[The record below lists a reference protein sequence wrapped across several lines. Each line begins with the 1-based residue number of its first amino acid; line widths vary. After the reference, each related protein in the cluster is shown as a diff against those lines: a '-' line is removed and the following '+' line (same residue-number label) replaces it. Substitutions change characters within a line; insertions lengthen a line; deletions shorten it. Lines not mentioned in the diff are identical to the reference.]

1 MAGFLSVGQ
10 APSTLLAKVDPRCK
24 LIALFICSMCIL
36 CIDTWIGLGGCACAL
51 ILSMAMGRIHP
62 RKLLV
67 LSIPLLVILLIIWLC
82 NAFIYNPVSVQADT
96 IQTDTQVSAQT
107 EQTLVSSAAL
117 PVSSITLPVLS
128 IAPPFALPIQFS
140 VAGAQQGALYVLRI
154 WFLFIATFV
163 VVLTTSYESILRA
176 LTALLSPLRA
186 LKFPVDDAAMIAT
199 LALRF
204 IPLVAEQTQAIKRAQ
219 RARAAQFD
227 VGSVWKKVTA
237 WMHVFI
243 PLFVML
249 FRQADRMA
257 VAMEARC
264 YGARIKRSS
273 LNNLALHPLQVC
285 ATTTLCLVFIVIAVW
300 L

>member
-1 MAGFLSVGQ
+1 M
-10 APSTLLAKVDPRCK
+10 LLAKVDPRCK
-24 LIALFICSMCIL
+24 LIALFICSVCIL

-62 RKLLV
+62 CKLLV

-82 NAFIYNPVSVQADT
+82 NAFVYDPVSVQV
-96 IQTDTQVSAQT
+96 DTQVSAQT

-154 WFLFIATFV
+154 WFLFIATFI

-176 LTALLSPLRA
+176 LIALLSPLRA

-204 IPLVAEQTQAIKRAQ
+204 IPLVAEQTQVIKRAQ
-219 RARAAQFD
+219 CARAAQFD
-227 VGSVWKKVTA
+227 VGLVWKKVMA

-273 LNNLALHPLQVC
+273 LNNLTLYPSQLC
-285 ATTTLCLVFIVIAVW
+285 ATTTLCLVFIVLAVW

>member
-1 MAGFLSVGQ
+1 MAGYLSVGQ

-24 LIALFICSMCIL
+24 LIALFICSVCIL

-82 NAFIYNPVSVQADT
+82 NAFVYDPVSVQA
-96 IQTDTQVSAQT
+96 DTQVSAQT
-107 EQTLVSSAAL
+107 EQTPVSFAAL

-154 WFLFIATFV
+154 WFLFIATFI

-176 LTALLSPLRA
+176 LIALLSPLRA

-204 IPLVAEQTQAIKRAQ
+204 IPLVAEQTQVIKRAQ
-219 RARAAQFD
+219 CARAAQFD
-227 VGSVWKKVTA
+227 VGSVWKKVMA

-273 LNNLALHPLQVC
+273 LNNLTLYPSQVC
-285 ATTTLCLVFIVIAVW
+285 ATTTLCLVFIVLAVW

>member
-24 LIALFICSMCIL
+24 LIALFICSVCIL

-82 NAFIYNPVSVQADT
+82 NAFVYDPVSVQA
-96 IQTDTQVSAQT
+96 DTQVSAQT
-107 EQTLVSSAAL
+107 EQTLVSSTAL

-154 WFLFIATFV
+154 WFLFIATFI

-176 LTALLSPLRA
+176 LIALLSPLRA

-204 IPLVAEQTQAIKRAQ
+204 IPLVAEQTQVIKRAQ
-219 RARAAQFD
+219 CARAAQFD
-227 VGSVWKKVTA
+227 VGSVWKKVMA

-273 LNNLALHPLQVC
+273 LNNLTLYPSQVC
-285 ATTTLCLVFIVIAVW
+285 ATTTLCLVFIVLAVW

>member
-24 LIALFICSMCIL
+24 LIALFICSVCIL

-82 NAFIYNPVSVQADT
+82 NAFVYDPVSVQA
-96 IQTDTQVSAQT
+96 DTQVSAQT

-128 IAPPFALPIQFS
+128 TAPPFALPIQFS

-154 WFLFIATFV
+154 WFLFIATFI

-176 LTALLSPLRA
+176 LIALLSPLRA

-204 IPLVAEQTQAIKRAQ
+204 IPLVAEQTQVIKRAQ
-219 RARAAQFD
+219 CARAAQFD
-227 VGSVWKKVTA
+227 VGSVWKKVMA

-273 LNNLALHPLQVC
+273 LNNLTLYPSQVC
-285 ATTTLCLVFIVIAVW
+285 ATTTLCLVFIVLAVW

>member
-1 MAGFLSVGQ
+1 MAGYLSVGQ

-24 LIALFICSMCIL
+24 LIALFICSVCIL

-62 RKLLV
+62 CKLLV

-82 NAFIYNPVSVQADT
+82 NAFVYDPVSVQA
-96 IQTDTQVSAQT
+96 DTQVSAQT
-107 EQTLVSSAAL
+107 EQTPVSFAAL

-154 WFLFIATFV
+154 WFLFIATFI

-176 LTALLSPLRA
+176 LIALLSPLRA

-204 IPLVAEQTQAIKRAQ
+204 IPLVAEQTQVIKRAQ
-219 RARAAQFD
+219 CARAAQFD
-227 VGSVWKKVTA
+227 VGSVWKKVMA

-273 LNNLALHPLQVC
+273 LNNLTLYPSQLC
-285 ATTTLCLVFIVIAVW
+285 ATTTLCLVFIVLAVW

>member
-1 MAGFLSVGQ
+1 MAGYLSVGQ

-24 LIALFICSMCIL
+24 LIALFICSVCIL

-62 RKLLV
+62 CKLLV

-82 NAFIYNPVSVQADT
+82 NAFVYDPVSVQA
-96 IQTDTQVSAQT
+96 DTQVSAQT

-154 WFLFIATFV
+154 WFLFIATFI
-163 VVLTTSYESILRA
+163 VVLTTSYENILRA
-176 LTALLSPLRA
+176 LIALLSPLRA

-204 IPLVAEQTQAIKRAQ
+204 IPLVAEQTQVIKRAQ
-219 RARAAQFD
+219 CARAAQFD
-227 VGSVWKKVTA
+227 VGSVWKKVMA

-273 LNNLALHPLQVC
+273 LNNLTLYPSQLC
-285 ATTTLCLVFIVIAVW
+285 ATTTLCLVFIVLAVW

>member
-1 MAGFLSVGQ
+1 MAGYLSVGQ

-24 LIALFICSMCIL
+24 LIALFICSVCIL

-62 RKLLV
+62 CKLLV

-82 NAFIYNPVSVQADT
+82 NAFVYDPVSVQA
-96 IQTDTQVSAQT
+96 DTQVSAQT
-107 EQTLVSSAAL
+107 EQTPVSFAAL

-154 WFLFIATFV
+154 WFLFIATFI

-176 LTALLSPLRA
+176 LIALLSPLRA

-204 IPLVAEQTQAIKRAQ
+204 IPLVAEQTQVIKRAQ
-219 RARAAQFD
+219 CARAAQFD
-227 VGSVWKKVTA
+227 VGSVWKKVMA

-273 LNNLALHPLQVC
+273 LNNLTLYPSQVC
-285 ATTTLCLVFIVIAVW
+285 ATTTLCLVFIVLAVW

>member
-24 LIALFICSMCIL
+24 LIALFICSVCIL
-36 CIDTWIGLGGCACAL
+36 CIDTWIGLGGCACTL

-82 NAFIYNPVSVQADT
+82 NAFVYDPVSVQA
-96 IQTDTQVSAQT
+96 DTQVSAQT

-154 WFLFIATFV
+154 WFLFIATFI

-176 LTALLSPLRA
+176 LIALLSPLRA

-204 IPLVAEQTQAIKRAQ
+204 IPLVAEQTQVIKRAQ
-219 RARAAQFD
+219 CARAAQFD
-227 VGSVWKKVTA
+227 VGSVWKKVMA

-273 LNNLALHPLQVC
+273 LNNLTLYPSQVC
-285 ATTTLCLVFIVIAVW
+285 ATTTLCLVFIVLAVW

>member
-24 LIALFICSMCIL
+24 LIALFICSVCIL

-82 NAFIYNPVSVQADT
+82 NAFVYDPVSVQA
-96 IQTDTQVSAQT
+96 DTQVSAQT
-107 EQTLVSSAAL
+107 EQTPVSFAAL

-154 WFLFIATFV
+154 WFLFIATFI

-176 LTALLSPLRA
+176 LIALLSPLRA

-204 IPLVAEQTQAIKRAQ
+204 IPLVAEQTQVIKRAQ
-219 RARAAQFD
+219 CARAAQFD
-227 VGSVWKKVTA
+227 VGSVWKKVMA

-273 LNNLALHPLQVC
+273 LNNLTLYPSQVC
-285 ATTTLCLVFIVIAVW
+285 ATTTLCLVFIVLAVW

>member
-1 MAGFLSVGQ
+1 MVGFLSVGQ

-24 LIALFICSMCIL
+24 LIALFICSVCIL

-62 RKLLV
+62 CKLLV

-82 NAFIYNPVSVQADT
+82 NAFVYDPISVQA
-96 IQTDTQVSAQT
+96 DTQVSAQT

-154 WFLFIATFV
+154 WFLFIATFI

-176 LTALLSPLRA
+176 LITLLSPLRA

-204 IPLVAEQTQAIKRAQ
+204 IPLVAEQTQVIKRAQ
-219 RARAAQFD
+219 CARAAQFD
-227 VGSVWKKVTA
+227 VGSVWKKVMA

-273 LNNLALHPLQVC
+273 LNNLTLYPSQLC
-285 ATTTLCLVFIVIAVW
+285 ATTTLCLVFIVLAVW

>member
-24 LIALFICSMCIL
+24 LIALFICSVCIL

-82 NAFIYNPVSVQADT
+82 NAFVYDPVSVQA
-96 IQTDTQVSAQT
+96 DTQVSAQT
-107 EQTLVSSAAL
+107 EQTPVSSAAL

-154 WFLFIATFV
+154 WFLFIATFI

-176 LTALLSPLRA
+176 LIALLSPLRA

-204 IPLVAEQTQAIKRAQ
+204 IPLVAEQTQVIKRAQ
-219 RARAAQFD
+219 CARAAQFD
-227 VGSVWKKVTA
+227 VGSVWKKVMA

-273 LNNLALHPLQVC
+273 LNNLTLYPSQVC
-285 ATTTLCLVFIVIAVW
+285 ATTTLCLVFIVLAVW

>member
-1 MAGFLSVGQ
+1 M
-10 APSTLLAKVDPRCK
+10 LLAKVDPRCK
-24 LIALFICSMCIL
+24 LIALFICSVCIL

-82 NAFIYNPVSVQADT
+82 NAFVYDPVSVQA
-96 IQTDTQVSAQT
+96 DTQVSAQT
-107 EQTLVSSAAL
+107 EQTPVSFAAL
-117 PVSSITLPVLS
+117 PVSSIALPVLS

-154 WFLFIATFV
+154 WFLFIATFI

-176 LTALLSPLRA
+176 LIALLSPLRA

-204 IPLVAEQTQAIKRAQ
+204 IPLVAEQTQVIKRAQ
-219 RARAAQFD
+219 CARAAQFD
-227 VGSVWKKVTA
+227 VGSVWKKVMA

-273 LNNLALHPLQVC
+273 LNNLTLCPSQVC
-285 ATTTLCLVFIVIAVW
+285 ATTTLCLVFIVLAVW

>member
-24 LIALFICSMCIL
+24 LIALFICSVCIL

-82 NAFIYNPVSVQADT
+82 NAFVYDPVSVQA
-96 IQTDTQVSAQT
+96 DTQVSAQT
-107 EQTLVSSAAL
+107 EQTPVSSAAL

-154 WFLFIATFV
+154 WFLFIATFI

-176 LTALLSPLRA
+176 LIALLSPLRA
-186 LKFPVDDAAMIAT
+186 LKFPVDDAAMVAT

-204 IPLVAEQTQAIKRAQ
+204 IPLVAEQTQVIKRAQ
-219 RARAAQFD
+219 CARAAQFD
-227 VGSVWKKVTA
+227 VGSVWKKVMA

-273 LNNLALHPLQVC
+273 LNNLTLYPSQVC
-285 ATTTLCLVFIVIAVW
+285 ATTTLCLVFIVLAVW

>member
-1 MAGFLSVGQ
+1 MAGYLSVGQ

-24 LIALFICSMCIL
+24 LIALFICSVCIL

-62 RKLLV
+62 CKLLV

-82 NAFIYNPVSVQADT
+82 NAFVYDPVSVQAN
-96 IQTDTQVSAQT
+96 TQVSAQT
-107 EQTLVSSAAL
+107 EQILVSSAAL

-154 WFLFIATFV
+154 WFLFIATFI
-163 VVLTTSYESILRA
+163 VVLTSSYESILRA
-176 LTALLSPLRA
+176 LIALLSPLRA

-204 IPLVAEQTQAIKRAQ
+204 IPLVAEQTQVIKRAQ
-219 RARAAQFD
+219 CARAAQFD
-227 VGSVWKKVTA
+227 VGSVWKKVMA

-285 ATTTLCLVFIVIAVW
+285 ATTTLCLVFIVLAVW

>member
-1 MAGFLSVGQ
+1 MAGYLSVGQ

-24 LIALFICSMCIL
+24 LIALFICSVCIL

-62 RKLLV
+62 CKLLV

-82 NAFIYNPVSVQADT
+82 NAFVYDPVSVQADT
-96 IQTDTQVSAQT
+96 IQTDTQVSAQA
-107 EQTLVSSAAL
+107 EQTLVPSAAL

-128 IAPPFALPIQFS
+128 IAPPFALPIQFN

-154 WFLFIATFV
+154 WFLFIATFI

-176 LTALLSPLRA
+176 LIALLSPLRA

-204 IPLVAEQTQAIKRAQ
+204 IPLVAEQTQVIKRAQ
-219 RARAAQFD
+219 CARAAQFD
-227 VGSVWKKVTA
+227 VGSVWKKVMA

-273 LNNLALHPLQVC
+273 LNNLTLYPSQLC
-285 ATTTLCLVFIVIAVW
+285 ATTTLCLVFIVLAVW

>member
-1 MAGFLSVGQ
+1 MAGYLSVGQ

-24 LIALFICSMCIL
+24 LIALFICSVCIL

-67 LSIPLLVILLIIWLC
+67 LSIPLLVILLIIWFC
-82 NAFIYNPVSVQADT
+82 NAFVYDPVSVQA
-96 IQTDTQVSAQT
+96 DTQVSAQT
-107 EQTLVSSAAL
+107 EQTPVSFAAL

-154 WFLFIATFV
+154 WFLFIATFI

-176 LTALLSPLRA
+176 LIALLSPLRA

-204 IPLVAEQTQAIKRAQ
+204 IPLVAEQTQVIKRAQ
-219 RARAAQFD
+219 CARAAQFD
-227 VGSVWKKVTA
+227 VGSVWKKVMA

-273 LNNLALHPLQVC
+273 LNNLTLYPSQVC
-285 ATTTLCLVFIVIAVW
+285 ATTTLCLVFIVLAVW

>member
-24 LIALFICSMCIL
+24 LIALFICSVCIL
-36 CIDTWIGLGGCACAL
+36 CVDTWIGLGGCACAL

-82 NAFIYNPVSVQADT
+82 NAFVYDPVSVQA
-96 IQTDTQVSAQT
+96 DTQVSAQT
-107 EQTLVSSAAL
+107 EQTPVSSAAL

-128 IAPPFALPIQFS
+128 ITPPFALPIQFS

-154 WFLFIATFV
+154 WFLFIATFI

-176 LTALLSPLRA
+176 LIALLSPLRA

-204 IPLVAEQTQAIKRAQ
+204 IPLVAEQTQVIKRAQ
-219 RARAAQFD
+219 CARAAQFD
-227 VGSVWKKVTA
+227 VGSVWKKVMA

-273 LNNLALHPLQVC
+273 LNNLTLYPSQVC
-285 ATTTLCLVFIVIAVW
+285 ATTALCLVFIVLAVW

>member
-1 MAGFLSVGQ
+1 MAGYLSVGQ

-24 LIALFICSMCIL
+24 LIALFICSVCIL
-36 CIDTWIGLGGCACAL
+36 CIDTWIGLGGCAGTL

-82 NAFIYNPVSVQADT
+82 NAFVYDPVSIQA
-96 IQTDTQVSAQT
+96 DTQVSAQT
-107 EQTLVSSAAL
+107 EQTPVSFAAL

-154 WFLFIATFV
+154 WFLFIATFI
-163 VVLTTSYESILRA
+163 VVLTTSYENILRA
-176 LTALLSPLRA
+176 LIALLSPLRA

-204 IPLVAEQTQAIKRAQ
+204 IPLVAEQTQVIKRAQ
-219 RARAAQFD
+219 CARAAQFD
-227 VGSVWKKVTA
+227 VGSVWKKVMA

-264 YGARIKRSS
+264 YGACIKRSS
-273 LNNLALHPLQVC
+273 LNNLTLYPSQVC
-285 ATTTLCLVFIVIAVW
+285 ATTTLCLVFIVLAVW

>member
-24 LIALFICSMCIL
+24 LIALFICSVCIL

-62 RKLLV
+62 CKLLV

-82 NAFIYNPVSVQADT
+82 NAFVYDPVSVQA
-96 IQTDTQVSAQT
+96 DTQVSAQT

-154 WFLFIATFV
+154 WFLFIATFI

-176 LTALLSPLRA
+176 LIALLSPLRA
-186 LKFPVDDAAMIAT
+186 LKFPVDDAAMIVT

-204 IPLVAEQTQAIKRAQ
+204 IPLVAEQTQVIKRAQ
-219 RARAAQFD
+219 CARAAQFD
-227 VGSVWKKVTA
+227 VGSVWKKVMA

-273 LNNLALHPLQVC
+273 LNNLTLYPSQLC
-285 ATTTLCLVFIVIAVW
+285 ATTTLCLVFIVLAVW

>member
-24 LIALFICSMCIL
+24 LIALFICSVCIL

-62 RKLLV
+62 CKLLV

-82 NAFIYNPVSVQADT
+82 NAFVYDPVSVQA
-96 IQTDTQVSAQT
+96 DTQVSAQT

-154 WFLFIATFV
+154 WFLFIATFI

-176 LTALLSPLRA
+176 LIALLSPLRA

-204 IPLVAEQTQAIKRAQ
+204 IPLVAEQTQVIKRAQ
-219 RARAAQFD
+219 CARAAQFD
-227 VGSVWKKVTA
+227 VGSVWKKVMA

-273 LNNLALHPLQVC
+273 LNNLTLYPSQLC
-285 ATTTLCLVFIVIAVW
+285 ATTTLCLVFIVLAVW

>member
-24 LIALFICSMCIL
+24 LIALFICSVCIL

-82 NAFIYNPVSVQADT
+82 NAFVYGPVSVQA
-96 IQTDTQVSAQT
+96 DTQVSAQT

-154 WFLFIATFV
+154 WFLFIATFII
-163 VVLTTSYESILRA
+163 VLTTSYESILRA
-176 LTALLSPLRA
+176 LIALLSPLRA

-219 RARAAQFD
+219 CARAAQFD
-227 VGSVWKKVTA
+227 VGSVWKKVMA

-273 LNNLALHPLQVC
+273 LNNLTLYPSQLC
-285 ATTTLCLVFIVIAVW
+285 ATTTLCLVFIVLAVW

>member
-24 LIALFICSMCIL
+24 LIALFICSVCIL

-82 NAFIYNPVSVQADT
+82 NAFVYDPVSVQA
-96 IQTDTQVSAQT
+96 DTQVSAQT

-154 WFLFIATFV
+154 WFLFIATFI

-176 LTALLSPLRA
+176 LIALLSPLRA

-204 IPLVAEQTQAIKRAQ
+204 IPLVAEQTQVIKRAQ
-219 RARAAQFD
+219 CARAAQFD
-227 VGSVWKKVTA
+227 VGLVWKKVMA

-273 LNNLALHPLQVC
+273 LNNLTLYPSQLC
-285 ATTTLCLVFIVIAVW
+285 ATTTLCLVFIVLAVW

>member
-24 LIALFICSMCIL
+24 LIALFICSVCIL

-82 NAFIYNPVSVQADT
+82 NAFVYDPVSVQADT

-107 EQTLVSSAAL
+107 EQALVSSAA
-117 PVSSITLPVLS
+117 LPVLS

-154 WFLFIATFV
+154 WFLFIATFI

-176 LTALLSPLRA
+176 LIALLSPLRA

-204 IPLVAEQTQAIKRAQ
+204 IPLVVEQTQAIKRAQ

-227 VGSVWKKVTA
+227 VGAVWKKVMA

-243 PLFVML
+243 PLFVTL

-273 LNNLALHPLQVC
+273 LNNLALHPSQVC
-285 ATTTLCLVFIVIAVW
+285 ATTTLCLVFIVLAVW

>member
-24 LIALFICSMCIL
+24 LIALFICSVCIL

-82 NAFIYNPVSVQADT
+82 NAFVYDPVSVQA
-96 IQTDTQVSAQT
+96 DTQVSAQT

-154 WFLFIATFV
+154 WFLFIATFI

-176 LTALLSPLRA
+176 LIALLSPLRA

-204 IPLVAEQTQAIKRAQ
+204 IPLVAEQTQVIKRAQ
-219 RARAAQFD
+219 CARAAQFD
-227 VGSVWKKVTA
+227 VGSVWKKVMA

-273 LNNLALHPLQVC
+273 LNNLTLYPSQLC
-285 ATTTLCLVFIVIAVW
+285 ATTTLCLVFIVLAVW

>member
-24 LIALFICSMCIL
+24 LIALFICSVCIL

-82 NAFIYNPVSVQADT
+82 NAFVYDPVSVQA
-96 IQTDTQVSAQT
+96 DTQVSAQT

-154 WFLFIATFV
+154 WFLFIATFI

-176 LTALLSPLRA
+176 LIALLSPLRA

-204 IPLVAEQTQAIKRAQ
+204 IPLVAEQTQVIKRAQ
-219 RARAAQFD
+219 CARAAQFD
-227 VGSVWKKVTA
+227 VGSVWKKVMA

-257 VAMEARC
+257 VAMETRC

-273 LNNLALHPLQVC
+273 LNNLTLYPSQVC
-285 ATTTLCLVFIVIAVW
+285 ATTTLCLVFIVLAVW

>member
-24 LIALFICSMCIL
+24 LIALFICSVCIL

-62 RKLLV
+62 CKLLV

-82 NAFIYNPVSVQADT
+82 NAFVYDPVSVQA
-96 IQTDTQVSAQT
+96 DTQVSAQT

-154 WFLFIATFV
+154 WFLFIATFI

-176 LTALLSPLRA
+176 LIALLSPLRA

-204 IPLVAEQTQAIKRAQ
+204 IPLVAEQTQVIKRAQ
-219 RARAAQFD
+219 CARAAQFD
-227 VGSVWKKVTA
+227 VGSVWKKVMA

-273 LNNLALHPLQVC
+273 LNNLTLYPSQVC
-285 ATTTLCLVFIVIAVW
+285 ATTTLCLVFIVLAVW